1 MCKKKERNLENR
13 FKNGFRSCVCVTLA
27 IIAAVKVYLRS
38 ARSSGSIHTFLF
50 HMWDECSWFPEYGKE
65 KWILFLFVHGNMNKS
80 WRNECPNVWV
90 DKPLFKNR
98 LNQDFGPWCQSLAV
112 FGVFM
117 FNSCVNTACYLVL
130 CSVKAVNRSLHLC
143 IWKVSLLEYFF
154 LYCFLKIIIIIFLV
168 VFSVFSKK

>member
-1 MCKKKERNLENR
+1 M
-13 FKNGFRSCVCVTLA
+13 
-27 IIAAVKVYLRS
+27 
-38 ARSSGSIHTFLF
+38 
-50 HMWDECSWFPEYGKE
+50 
-65 KWILFLFVHGNMNKS
+65 
-80 WRNECPNVWV
+80 